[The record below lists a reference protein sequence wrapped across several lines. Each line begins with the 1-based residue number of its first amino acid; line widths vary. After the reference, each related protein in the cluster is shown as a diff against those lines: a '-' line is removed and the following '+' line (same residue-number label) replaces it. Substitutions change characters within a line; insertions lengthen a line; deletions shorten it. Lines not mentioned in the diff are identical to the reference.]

1 MEIKNKKRIR
11 VFVIVLCISIIAIIM
26 YRVIDDAIFYYKL
39 YNKFYSRN
47 IDEGLEEAVEIAN
60 EAIFDVDNYSYYGYD
75 PYEYNL
81 DAIDAY
87 ESNGVW
93 VVDYTI
99 QDKPTQIILGG
110 HLTVKIDSETKEIIS
125 IWPGR

>member
-11 VFVIVLCISIIAIIM
+11 VLVVVLCICLFAVIIYLKDIIALNLSL
-26 YRVIDDAIFYYKL
+26 YKD
-39 YNKFYSRN
+39 FYSRN
-47 IDEGLEEAVEIAN
+47 IDEGLEEAVEISN
-60 EAIFDVDNYSYYGYD
+60 KAIFEVDNYSYYGYD